1 MSLPVPDFP
10 DYLVDETGKIWS
22 NKTHKYLKPAYTHG
36 GYASVELFNGK
47 GSRRLLIHRIVAK
60 CFLPNPSKLP
70 QVNHKD
76 ENPKNNRVDNLEWC
90 TAKYNM
96 NYGNGAKTRHLK
108 IDYSKPCYRENAIK
122 NGMKV
127 ARPVLQFN
135 IEGTLIE
142 RFSSA
147 KEASK
152 KTGADH
158 SHIIDC
164 CKGKPHRYTAG
175 GFVWKY
181 ERSGDISRSHV

>member
-96 NYGNGAKTRHLK
+96 NYGNGAQTRHLK
-108 IDYSKPCYRENAIK
+108 IDYSKPSYRENAIR
-122 NGMKV
+122 NGRRV
-127 ARPVLQFN
+127 SRPISMFTKTGEH
-135 IEGTLIE
+135 IGT
-142 RFSSA
+142 FDSA
-147 KEASK
+147 AEASRM
-152 KTGADH
+152 TGVHVTNITRSARTH
-158 SHIIDC
+158 LL
-164 CKGKPHRYTAG
+164 AG
-175 GFVWKY
+175 GYKWKY
-181 ERSGDISRSHV
+181 VERGNDLSVYQS